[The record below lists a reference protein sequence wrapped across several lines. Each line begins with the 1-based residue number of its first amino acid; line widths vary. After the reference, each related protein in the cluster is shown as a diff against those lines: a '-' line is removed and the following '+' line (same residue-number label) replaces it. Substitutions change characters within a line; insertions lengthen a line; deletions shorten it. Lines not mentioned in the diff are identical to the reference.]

1 MKGGLRLKRLL
12 TLMTAAVFMFGM
24 ATLGFA
30 TDLKCLKCHKGEKT
44 IDKMAARAKVVTDV
58 DLHKTLREGPKAGM
72 HKPLTDADI
81 NEAVKVLKLKKV

>member
-1 MKGGLRLKRLL
+1 MKRILA
-12 TLMTAAVFMFGM
+12 LMTVAVFMFGM

-30 TDLKCLKCHKGEKT
+30 ADLKCLKCHKGEKT

-58 DLHKTLREGPKAGM
+58 DLHKTLREGPRAGM

-81 NEAVKVLKLKKV
+81 NEAVKVLKLKRIQ